1 MLLVGFLRDEA
12 IRVRAMLDA
21 IGAEFVRVVLLTPP
35 LLEGTLG
42 EALAAPPASAAAQP
56 ATGVPRVLFVSGM
69 SGAEAVSVM
78 DDFAELGAF
87 RRCADGC
94 PACADAAARVRRS
107 AACYLC
113 RRSAKERREAHAR
126 RAYSALRFACTQALT
141 QRAAAPR
148 TAAIG
153 GDPGRQRPADKRC
166 QGMKTSR
173 AMREQAPRGHSKAWW
188 CNLYRSAAFT
198 RVIARW

>member
-78 DDFAELGAF
+78 DEFAELGAF
-87 RRCADGC
+87 RRCADARH
-94 PACADAAARVRRS
+94 ACADASRVCAELPPAIFAAAVPKSVGKPMRDVRAVRC
-107 AACYLC
+107 ALL
-113 RRSAKERREAHAR
+113 AR
-126 RAYSALRFACTQALT
+126 RR
-141 QRAAAPR
+141 
-148 TAAIG
+148 
-153 GDPGRQRPADKRC
+153 
-166 QGMKTSR
+166 
-173 AMREQAPRGHSKAWW
+173 
-188 CNLYRSAAFT
+188 
-198 RVIARW
+198 